1 MGNFN
6 KDIYMKGCH
15 LITRFWEDTTN
26 MYQFIFNPET
36 KDFSDILPCRKGL
49 EFELTNDGVY
59 RIVTL
64 KADDSHINED
74 TGGLVIGAREYTV
87 EELIEIISGN
97 QNYVAL
103 NIGIYDID
111 DTLSICNLKKCLAE
125 LELKWFRDMLKN
137 CGSLICKND
146 EIKAQR
152 DFIFIAVW
160 LIEHYVELGNIEK
173 AQVIYDSLRR
183 CGNLCSNLLKNKKDC
198 GCNG

>member
-1 MGNFN
+1 M
-6 KDIYMKGCH
+6 
-15 LITRFWEDTTN
+15 
-26 MYQFIFNPET
+26 
-36 KDFSDILPCRKGL
+36 

-74 TGGLVIGAREYTV
+74 TGGLIIGAREYTV

-125 LELKWFRDMLKN
+125 LELK
-137 CGSLICKND
+137 
-146 EIKAQR
+146 
-152 DFIFIAVW
+152 
-160 LIEHYVELGNIEK
+160 
-173 AQVIYDSLRR
+173 
-183 CGNLCSNLLKNKKDC
+183 
-198 GCNG
+198 